1 MTYACPDDR
10 CPGVGHASIAIGPGL
25 DVSPPLEHDAG
36 VNVRP
41 AAVSHP
47 AGYILV
53 LLGVAF
59 VVSCFLP
66 FYGGTVLGA
75 GRSISLYDSVGLPGS
90 STVEELAAR
99 LYLFAGAGIV
109 GVIAFLG
116 IVRHRT
122 WTPHALVAAV
132 AVWTLTWLAVLVSQW
147 GLFQHEVGYWTAL
160 ASLGVAVVG
169 TTVVWGSTRSRE
181 RRPAKASVS

>member
-1 MTYACPDDR
+1 MSGRPVS
-10 CPGVGHASIAIGPGL
+10 GVGHVLHRERAGL

-36 VNVRP
+36 VNVRS

-47 AGYILV
+47 SGYALV
-53 LLGVAF
+53 LLGVVGF

-75 GRSISLYDSVGLPGS
+75 SGSISLYDSVRLPGS
-90 STVEELAAR
+90 STVEALAAR
-99 LYLFAGAGIV
+99 LYLFAGTGIV

-132 AVWTLTWLAVLVSQW
+132 AVWTLTWLGVLVSQW
-147 GLFQHEVGYWTAL
+147 GFLQHEVGYWAAL
-160 ASLGVAVVG
+160 ASLGVAIVG
-169 TTVVWGSTRSRE
+169 TTVVWVSSRSPE
-181 RRPAKASVS
+181 RQPAQAPVS